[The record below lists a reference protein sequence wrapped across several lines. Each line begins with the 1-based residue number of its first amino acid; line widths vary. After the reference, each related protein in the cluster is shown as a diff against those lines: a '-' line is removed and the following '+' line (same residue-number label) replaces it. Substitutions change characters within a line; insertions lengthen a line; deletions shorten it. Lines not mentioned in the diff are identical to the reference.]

1 PAVTAAH
8 GNRDVGVLGAL
19 LRRVRVGGGVLLVE
33 RRLADGLDGG
43 LVAVPRGVLRRGLIG
58 VVGVAG
64 QRRRRRHVGLRD
76 VTAATTAA
84 DRDRG
89 VGVLRIELLRVGVGR
104 GVLLAHGQLTDRLD
118 RRTVATALEL
128 LIGALVG
135 LVLVPRR
142 GQR

>member
-1 PAVTAAH
+1 LTDRLLRRTVATALELLIGALVGLVLVPRRGQRAGGVQLGDVPSRIALAVVLATAPAVTAAH

-84 DRDRG
+84 D
-89 VGVLRIELLRVGVGR
+89 
-104 GVLLAHGQLTDRLD
+104 
-118 RRTVATALEL
+118 
-128 LIGALVG
+128 
-135 LVLVPRR
+135 
-142 GQR
+142 